1 MEAKIWPKRFR
12 ALNYQPVELK
22 TELLSDEDRSH
33 IKEPI
38 QLKQLNLKEISKQLW
53 IEIPRNDF
61 ISLIKDVADNLGNK
75 DFETTVNK
83 RKYNLKN
90 AQKKFAENN
99 YQKN

>member
-1 MEAKIWPKRFR
+1 M
-12 ALNYQPVELK
+12 
-22 TELLSDEDRSH
+22 SDEDRSH

-61 ISLIKDVADNLGNK
+61 ISLIKDVVDNLGNK

-83 RKYNLKN
+83 RKYNLKK
-90 AQKKFAENN
+90 AKKKFAENN

>member
-12 ALNYQPVELK
+12 ALNYQSVELK
-22 TELLSDEDRSH
+22 TELSSDEDRSH
-33 IKEPI
+33 IKQRI

-61 ISLIKDVADNLGNK
+61 ISLIKEVVDNLGNK
-75 DFETTVNK
+75 DIETTVNK

-90 AQKKFAENN
+90 AKKKFAENN

>member
-1 MEAKIWPKRFR
+1 MEAKIWSKRFR

-61 ISLIKDVADNLGNK
+61 ISLIKDVVDNLGNK

-90 AQKKFAENN
+90 AKKKFAENN

>member
-1 MEAKIWPKRFR
+1 M
-12 ALNYQPVELK
+12 
-22 TELLSDEDRSH
+22 SDEDRSH

-61 ISLIKDVADNLGNK
+61 ISLIKDVVDNLGNK

-90 AQKKFAENN
+90 AKK
-99 YQKN
+99 KIC